1 MLVELTFTSKNRE
14 IYGHI
19 VIREKLLFKILENL
33 LKDGFCFLRNES
45 VSCRIS
51 PSELAQTKGLT

>member
-14 IYGHI
+14 IYRHI
-19 VIREKLLFKILENL
+19 VIREELLFKLLKNL
-33 LKDGFCFLRNES
+33 LKDWFCYLRNES

-51 PSELAQTKGLT
+51 PSELAQIKGLT